1 MAVAKLANT
10 LPLHA
15 IYIILT
21 LLILMEPV
29 MTKIKRK
36 NMKIFSFFSNN
47 LENEMNH
54 DQSQKWN

>member
-1 MAVAKLANT
+1 
-10 LPLHA
+10 
-15 IYIILT
+15 
-21 LLILMEPV
+21 